1 MNLVSEHL
9 EEFEDI
15 DLPIEGEV
23 VEPVEPE
30 RPGWAR
36 MLAWGTIILGSVYM
50 INPTAGI
57 FELLPDNL
65 PGLGNLDEAAV
76 LFLMYSAMLYLGVR
90 LPEFLER
97 WVRPPARLPSRTDR
111 DQPRP
116 GETRRMPR

>member
-1 MNLVSEHL
+1 VSEHL
-9 EEFEDI
+9 KEFEDI

-76 LFLMYSAMLYLGVR
+76 LFLMYSAMLYLGMR
-90 LPEFLER
+90 LPEFIER
-97 WVRPPARLPSRTDR
+97 WARPPAQLPPPTAHDERLS
-111 DQPRP
+111 
-116 GETRRMPR
+116 GETRRMMR

>member
-1 MNLVSEHL
+1 MSDHL
-9 EEFEDI
+9 DEFEDI

-23 VEPVEPE
+23 VEPVEAE
-30 RPGWAR
+30 QPGWAR
-36 MLAWGTIILGSVYM
+36 TLAWVTIILGSVYM

-97 WVRPPARLPSRTDR
+97 WVRPPARLPSRTER
-111 DQPRP
+111 DERRS